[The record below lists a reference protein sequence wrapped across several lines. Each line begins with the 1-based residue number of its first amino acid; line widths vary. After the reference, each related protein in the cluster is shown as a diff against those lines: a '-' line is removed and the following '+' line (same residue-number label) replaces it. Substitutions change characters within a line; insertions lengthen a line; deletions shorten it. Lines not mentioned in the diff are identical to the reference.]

1 MSKTVFNW
9 ASVAKGKPQ
18 LIVDIET
25 DIKEKALRERREKA
39 ERARLAWEADAPAR
53 ARQEASVRAR
63 LEKEREQALLREKYQ
78 AEYDRKFSKEAGW
91 LRGEWPTSHEVPYE
105 PRLTVP
111 KHVNE
116 RARDWVER
124 ALASW
129 WQDWEKC
136 TTVEELR
143 TAYVNAF
150 VPYALEHGNCRRSE
164 DFEHWE
170 RIEGLPKMTH
180 ADRYINMLRW
190 VKEMEED
197 AKRNRAYGNPFW
209 VAVKN
214 ITFENCLWAMNVEA
228 NTFRATDKLCPD
240 LKIQITGFLQV
251 EGPVITWLA
260 DFTKYIPYHHDP
272 KPKSKQAIEAKR
284 QRDEEEMDMMMYD
297 DYY

>member
-25 DIKEKALRERREKA
+25 DIKEKAQRERREKA

-53 ARQEASVRAR
+53 GRQEASVRAK
-63 LEKEREQALLREKYQ
+63 LEKEQEQALLREKYQ
-78 AEYDRKFSKEAGW
+78 FEHDQKFSKEGGW
-91 LRGEWPTSHEVPYE
+91 LPGQWPTSHEVPYE

-129 WQDWEKC
+129 WQEWEKC
-136 TTVEELR
+136 TTVEALR
-143 TAYVNAF
+143 TAFIQAF
-150 VPYALEHGNCRRSE
+150 VPYALEHGNYKRVY

-170 RIEGLPKMTH
+170 KREGLDTTNH
-180 ADRYINMLRW
+180 ADRYINLVRW
-190 VKEMEED
+190 VKDIEED
-197 AKRNRAYGNPFW
+197 KPYWNPLW

-260 DFTKYIPYHHDP
+260 DFTKYIPYKHDP

-284 QRDEEEMDMMMYD
+284 LRDEEDMDRMMFD
-297 DYY
+297 DY

>member
-25 DIKEKALRERREKA
+25 DIKEKAQHERREKA

-53 ARQEASVRAR
+53 GRQEASVRAK
-63 LEKEREQALLREKYQ
+63 LEKEREQALMREKYQ
-78 AEYDRKFSKEAGW
+78 AEHDKKFSKERGW
-91 LRGEWPTSHEVPYE
+91 LPGQWPTSHEVPYV
-105 PRLTVP
+105 PRLNVP

-129 WQDWEKC
+129 WQEWEKC
-136 TTVEELR
+136 TTVEALR
-143 TAYVNAF
+143 KAFINAF
-150 VPYALEHGNCRRSE
+150 VPYALEHGNYKRVY

-170 RIEGLPKMTH
+170 KIEGLETTTH

-197 AKRNRAYGNPFW
+197 IKRNRTYGNPFW

-228 NTFRATDKLCPD
+228 NTFRSTDKLCPD
-240 LKIQITGFLQV
+240 LKIQIAGFLQV
-251 EGPVITWLA
+251 EGPIITWLA

-284 QRDEEEMDMMMYD
+284 LREEEEMDRMMFD
-297 DYY
+297 IDY